1 MMTLVFAF
9 TAYAEGEEIVIDPV
23 PAEEEAET
31 VTEAEIAEEESFEE
45 TYGTELPGDAEE
57 PTEEPAE
64 EPVEEPVEE
73 PTEEPVEEPVE
84 EPTEEPVEEPTEEPA
99 EEVVEEAKANIV
111 TVFADIRAD
120 HMNESVAEG
129 TSVTLYADV
138 SAFEGMEYTITWQ
151 YTPDNGET
159 VYTVAVGDPWYTF
172 IADPVTVTYLWR
184 AVITYEVAAADEAAE
199 VSEAVA

>member
-45 TYGTELPGDAEE
+45 ASGTELPGDAEE
-57 PTEEPAE
+57 PAEEPVEEPSEEPAE
-64 EPVEEPVEE
+64 EPVEEPA
-73 PTEEPVEEPVE
+73 
-84 EPTEEPVEEPTEEPA
+84 EEPVEEPTEEPA

-120 HMNESVAEG
+120 HMNESVTEG

-159 VYTVAVGDPWYTF
+159 VYTAAVGDPWYTF

-184 AVITYEVAAADEAAE
+184 AVITYEVAVADEAAE

>member
-1 MMTLVFAF
+1 MTLVFAF

-31 VTEAEIAEEESFEE
+31 VTEAEIAEEESVEE
-45 TYGTELPGDAEE
+45 ASGTELPGDAEE
-57 PTEEPAE
+57 PA
-64 EPVEEPVEE
+64 
-73 PTEEPVEEPVE
+73 
-84 EPTEEPVEEPTEEPA
+84 EEPVEEPTEEPA

-120 HMNESVAEG
+120 HMNESVTEG

-159 VYTVAVGDPWYTF
+159 VYTAAVGDPWYTF